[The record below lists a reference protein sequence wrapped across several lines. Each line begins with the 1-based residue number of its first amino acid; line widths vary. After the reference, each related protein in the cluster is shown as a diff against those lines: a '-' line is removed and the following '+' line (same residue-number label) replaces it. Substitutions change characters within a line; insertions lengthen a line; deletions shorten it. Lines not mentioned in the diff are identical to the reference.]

1 MSTWAERYVLAVQ
14 RPCSRLV
21 LRGLMALLMADAAS
35 AKGRSPSRRDE
46 PGVAKGS
53 PFVYGIAEIAD
64 RLGVVRGTVSKW
76 HQRGKLPP
84 PDAVLR
90 SGPVW
95 KTDPGPVDS
104 SNSKGARS
112 GQVMDRLL
120 SVFAVDIA
128 TNV

>member
-1 MSTWAERYVLAVQ
+1 VVSIAMSTWAERYVLAVR
-14 RPCSRLV
+14 RPCNRLV
-21 LRGLMALLMADAAS
+21 LCGLMALLMAEAAS
-35 AKGRSPSRRDE
+35 AKGGSRSRRDE

-95 KTDPGPVDS
+95 KAETLGPWI
-104 SNSKGARS
+104 ARTRREL
-112 GQVMDRLL
+112 DRGR
-120 SVFAVDIA
+120 
-128 TNV
+128 